1 MFMEQLSNGIAIG
14 SIYALTAIGFTMV
27 YGIIRLI
34 NFAHGDIYMIGSF
47 LTLTAV
53 TMMNMHIIPA
63 FLFGMVGASI
73 LGVLIAKFA
82 YGPILEAPR
91 INLFLSA
98 IGVAIFLENFAMLI
112 WGPETQS
119 FPTVIDNKSFSFL
132 GFKLNT
138 IQIIIIVTTVVL
150 VTILTYIVKYTKLGR
165 AMRCVSQDMD
175 ASRLMGINTNVIV
188 YFTFILGSTL
198 GAAAGGLVGMYY
210 KAVYPMMGF
219 VPGLKA
225 FIAAVIGGIGSIPGA
240 MLGGLIMG
248 VSESL
253 GAAYISSG
261 YRDAIAFIILI
272 VILLLKPDGILGKG
286 IKEKV

>member
-1 MFMEQLSNGIAIG
+1 MFMEQLSNGIALG

-34 NFAHGDIYMIGSF
+34 NFAHGDIYMVGAF
-47 LTLTAV
+47 LTLTGV
-53 TMMNMHIIPA
+53 TLLNMPIIVA
-63 FLFGMVGASI
+63 FFFGMIGAALFGI
-73 LGVLIAKFA
+73 LIAKFA
-82 YGPILEAPR
+82 YSPVFKAPR

-119 FPTVIDNKSFSFL
+119 FPNVVNNKIYNFAGIRISTLQLIIL
-132 GFKLNT
+132 GAT
-138 IQIIIIVTTVVL
+138 IVL
-150 VTILTYIVKYTKLGR
+150 VGILTYVVQYTKIGR

-175 ASRLMGINTNVIV
+175 VSRLMGINTNRIV
-188 YFTFILGSTL
+188 YFTFALGSGL
-198 GAAAGGLVGMYY
+198 GAAAGTLVGMYY

-240 MLGGLIMG
+240 MLGGIIMG
-248 VSESL
+248 ISESL

-272 VILLLKPDGILGKG
+272 IILLLKPEGLLGKG

>member
-1 MFMEQLSNGIAIG
+1 MFMEHLSNGLAIG

-34 NFAHGDIYMIGSF
+34 NFAHGDVYMIGAF
-47 LTLTAV
+47 LTLTALTV
-53 TMMNMHIIPA
+53 LNMPIYLA
-63 FLFGMVGASI
+63 FIFGMIGASI
-73 LGVLIAKFA
+73 VGILIAKFA
-82 YGPILEAPR
+82 YSPVFKAPR
-91 INLFLSA
+91 LNLFLSA
-98 IGVAIFLENFAMLI
+98 IGMAMFLENFAMLI

-119 FPTVIDNKSFSFL
+119 FPNVINNKIFSFL
-132 GFKLNT
+132 GFRMST
-138 IQIIIIVTTVVL
+138 IQIIIIITTVVL
-150 VTILTYIVKYTKLGR
+150 VTVLTYIVQYTRVGR

-175 ASRLMGINTNVIV
+175 VSRLMGINTNRIV
-188 YFTFILGSTL
+188 YFTFGLGSAL
-198 GAAAGGLVGMYY
+198 GAAAGILVGIYY
-210 KAVYPMMGF
+210 KAAYPMMGY

-248 VSESL
+248 ISESL

-272 VILLLKPDGILGKG
+272 FILLVKPEGLLGKG
-286 IKEKV
+286 IKEKI

>member
-1 MFMEQLSNGIAIG
+1 MEQLSNGIALG

-34 NFAHGDIYMIGSF
+34 NFAHGDVYMIGAF
-47 LTLTAV
+47 LTYTGLTIF
-53 TMMNMHIIPA
+53 NMPIMLA
-63 FLFGMVGASI
+63 FLFGMIGASI
-73 LGVLIAKFA
+73 FGILIAKFA
-82 YGPILEAPR
+82 YSPVFKAPK

-98 IGVAIFLENFAMLI
+98 VGVGIFLENFAMLI

-119 FPTVIDNKSFSFL
+119 FPTVINNKIFSFM
-132 GFKLNT
+132 GIRVNT
-138 IQIIIIVTTVVL
+138 IQLIILGTTIVL
-150 VTILTYIVKYTKLGR
+150 VAVLTYIVQYTRIGR

-175 ASRLMGINTNVIV
+175 VSRLMGINTNKVV
-188 YFTFILGSTL
+188 YFTFALGSSL
-198 GAAAGGLVGMYY
+198 GAAAGTLVAIYY
-210 KAVYPMMGF
+210 KAAYPMMGY

-272 VILLLKPDGILGKG
+272 IILILKPDGLLGKG

>member
-14 SIYALTAIGFTMV
+14 SMYALTAIGYTLV

-47 LTLTAV
+47 LTLTGITV
-53 TMMNMHIIPA
+53 LNMPVLVA
-63 FLFGMVGASI
+63 FLFGMVGAA
-73 LGVLIAKFA
+73 LFGVLIAKFA
-82 YGPILEAPR
+82 YSPVFKAPK

-98 IGVAIFLENFAMLI
+98 IGVSIFLQNFGMLI

-119 FPTVIDNKSFSFL
+119 FPDVIDNQTFNIL
-132 GFKLNT
+132 GFRMST
-138 IQIIIIVTTVVL
+138 IQIIIIISTIVL
-150 VTILTYIVKYTKLGR
+150 VAILTYIVQYTKLGR
-165 AMRCVSQDMD
+165 AMRCVSLDMD
-175 ASRLMGINTNVIV
+175 ASRLMGINTNKIV
-188 YFTFILGSTL
+188 YFTFILGSAL
-198 GAAAGGLVGMYY
+198 GAAAGALVGMYY

-225 FIAAVIGGIGSIPGA
+225 FISAVIGGIGSIPGA
-240 MLGGLIMG
+240 MIGGLIMG

-272 VILLLKPDGILGKG
+272 VILLVKPDGILGKG

>member
-1 MFMEQLSNGIAIG
+1 MFMEQLSNGIALG

-34 NFAHGDIYMIGSF
+34 NFAHGDLYMIGAF
-47 LTLTAV
+47 LTYTGLTLF
-53 TMMNMHIIPA
+53 NMPIVPS
-63 FLFGMVGASI
+63 FLFGMVGAAAFGI
-73 LGVLIAKFA
+73 AIAKFA
-82 YGPILEAPR
+82 YSPVFKAPR

-98 IGVAIFLENFAMLI
+98 IGIAIFLENFAMLI

-119 FPTVIDNKSFSFL
+119 FPSVINNKVYSFIGIRISSLQLIIL
-132 GFKLNT
+132 GST
-138 IQIIIIVTTVVL
+138 IVL
-150 VTILTYIVKYTKLGR
+150 VGILTYVVQYTKLGR

-175 ASRLMGINTNVIV
+175 VSKLMGINTDRIV
-188 YFTFILGSTL
+188 YLTFALGSGL
-198 GAAAGGLVGMYY
+198 GAAAGTLVGMYY

-248 VSESL
+248 ISESL

-272 VILLLKPDGILGKG
+272 IILLLKPEGLLGKG
-286 IKEKV
+286 IKEKI

>member
-1 MFMEQLSNGIAIG
+1 MFMEQLSNGIALG

-34 NFAHGDIYMIGSF
+34 NFAHGDIYMIGAF
-47 LTLTAV
+47 FALTGV
-53 TMMNMHIIPA
+53 TLLKMPLIVA
-63 FLFGMVGASI
+63 FLFGMVCSSLIGI
-73 LGVLIAKFA
+73 LIAKFA
-82 YGPILEAPR
+82 YSPVFKAPR

-98 IGVAIFLENFAMLI
+98 IGIAIFLENFAMLV

-119 FPTVIDNKSFSFL
+119 FPDLITNKIYNIL
-132 GFKLNT
+132 GFRVSTLQLIILGTT
-138 IQIIIIVTTVVL
+138 IVL
-150 VTILTYIVKYTKLGR
+150 VAILTYVVQYTKMGR
-165 AMRCVSQDMD
+165 AMRCTSQDMD
-175 ASRLMGINTNVIV
+175 AAKLMGINTNRIV
-188 YFTFILGSTL
+188 YFTFALGSSL
-198 GAAAGGLVGMYY
+198 GAAAGILVGMYY
-210 KAVYPMMGF
+210 KAVFPMMGF

-225 FIAAVIGGIGSIPGA
+225 FIAAVIGGVGSIPGA

-272 VILLLKPDGILGKG
+272 IILLVKPSGLLGKSV
-286 IKEKV
+286 KEKV

>member
-1 MFMEQLSNGIAIG
+1 MFMEQLSNGIALG

-34 NFAHGDIYMIGSF
+34 NFAHGDLYMIGAF
-47 LTLTAV
+47 LTYTGLTLF
-53 TMMNMHIIPA
+53 NMPILLS
-63 FLFGMVGASI
+63 FLFGMFGAAI
-73 LGVLIAKFA
+73 FGILIAKFA
-82 YGPILEAPR
+82 YSPVFKAPR

-98 IGVAIFLENFAMLI
+98 IGIAIFLENFAMLL

-119 FPTVIDNKSFSFL
+119 FPSVINNRIYSFIGIRISSLQLIIL
-132 GFKLNT
+132 GA
-138 IQIIIIVTTVVL
+138 TVVL
-150 VTILTYIVKYTKLGR
+150 VGILTYVVQYTKLGR

-175 ASRLMGINTNVIV
+175 VSKLMGINTNRIV
-188 YFTFILGSTL
+188 YLTFALGSGL
-198 GAAAGGLVGMYY
+198 GAAAGTLVGMYY

-248 VSESL
+248 ISESL

-261 YRDAIAFIILI
+261 YRDAIAFVILI
-272 VILLLKPDGILGKG
+272 IILLLKPEGLLGRG
-286 IKEKV
+286 IKEKI

>member
-1 MFMEQLSNGIAIG
+1 MFMEHLSNGIALG

-34 NFAHGDIYMIGSF
+34 NFAHGDLYMIGAF
-47 LTLTAV
+47 LTLTAITLLKLPV
-53 TMMNMHIIPA
+53 ILAI
-63 FLFGMVGASI
+63 LFGMVGASVF
-73 LGVLIAKFA
+73 GVLIAKFA
-82 YGPILEAPR
+82 YSPVFKAPR

-98 IGVAIFLENFAMLI
+98 IGVAIFLENFAMLV

-119 FPTVIDNKSFSFL
+119 FPEVIQNKIYHIGGIRVSTIQMIILATTVILVS
-132 GFKLNT
+132 
-138 IQIIIIVTTVVL
+138 VL
-150 VTILTYIVKYTKLGR
+150 SYIVKYTKVGK

-175 ASRLMGINTNVIV
+175 AAKLMGINTNRIV
-188 YFTFILGSTL
+188 YFTFALGSSL
-198 GAAAGGLVGMYY
+198 GATAGALVGMYY
-210 KAVYPMMGF
+210 KAVFPMMGF

-225 FIAAVIGGIGSIPGA
+225 FISAVIGGIGSIPGA
-240 MLGGLIMG
+240 MLGGMLMG

-253 GAAYISSG
+253 GAAYVSSG

-272 VILLLKPDGILGKG
+272 IVLLFKPSGLLGKT

>member
-1 MFMEQLSNGIAIG
+1 MFMEQLSNGIALG

-34 NFAHGDIYMIGSF
+34 NFAHGDIYMIGAF
-47 LTLTAV
+47 LTLTAI
-53 TMMNMHIIPA
+53 TLMGMPIIPA
-63 FLFGMVGASI
+63 FIFGMVGSAI
-73 LGVLIAKFA
+73 VGILIAKLA
-82 YGPILEAPR
+82 YSPVFEAPR

-98 IGVAIFLENFAMLI
+98 IGMAIFLENFAMLI

-119 FPTVIDNKSFSFL
+119 FPNVINNVSYNFL
-132 GFKLNT
+132 GIRINT
-138 IQIIIIVTTVVL
+138 TQLIILGTTIVL
-150 VTILTYIVKYTKLGR
+150 VTILTYIVQYTKTGR

-175 ASRLMGINTNVIV
+175 VSKLMGINTNAIV
-188 YFTFILGSTL
+188 YFTFGLGSAM
-198 GAAAGGLVGMYY
+198 GAAAGTLVGIYY
-210 KAVYPMMGF
+210 KAAYPMMGF

-248 VSESL
+248 ISESL

-272 VILLLKPDGILGKG
+272 VILLVKPEGLLGKG
-286 IKEKV
+286 IKEKI

>member
-1 MFMEQLSNGIAIG
+1 MFMEQLSNGLAMG

-34 NFAHGDIYMIGSF
+34 NFAHGDIYMIGAF
-47 LTLTAV
+47 LTLTGLTV
-53 TMMNMHIIPA
+53 LNMPIWLA
-63 FLFGMVGASI
+63 FLFGMIGSALI
-73 LGVLIAKFA
+73 GIAIAKLA
-82 YGPILEAPR
+82 YSPVFKAPR

-98 IGVAIFLENFAMLI
+98 IGVAMFLENFAMLI
-112 WGPETQS
+112 WGPQTQT
-119 FPTVIDNKSFSFL
+119 FPSVINNKIFTFI
-132 GFKLNT
+132 GFRVSSLQLIIFGTT
-138 IQIIIIVTTVVL
+138 IVL
-150 VTILTYIVKYTKLGR
+150 VTLLTYIVQYTRIGR

-175 ASRLMGINTNVIV
+175 VSKLMGINTNRIV
-188 YFTFILGSTL
+188 YFTFALGSSL
-198 GAAAGGLVGMYY
+198 GAAAGILVGMYY
-210 KAVYPMMGF
+210 KAVFPMMGF

-272 VILLLKPDGILGKG
+272 VILLLKPEGLLGKG

>member
-1 MFMEQLSNGIAIG
+1 MFMEHLSNGIALG
-14 SIYALTAIGFTMV
+14 SIYALTAIGYTMV

-34 NFAHGDIYMIGSF
+34 NFAHGDVYMIGAF
-47 LTLTAV
+47 LALTALTLF
-53 TMMNMHIIPA
+53 NLPIIPA
-63 FLFGMVGASI
+63 FIIGMAGAAL
-73 LGVLIAKFA
+73 LGVVISKFA
-82 YGPILEAPR
+82 YSPVFKAPR

-98 IGVAIFLENFAMLI
+98 VGVGMFLENFAMLI

-119 FPTVIDNKSFSFL
+119 FPTIIENKVHSFL
-132 GFKLNT
+132 GLR
-138 IQIIIIVTTVVL
+138 ISSLQIIIIVTTIVL
-150 VTILTYIVKYTKLGR
+150 VAILTYVVNKTRVGR

-175 ASRLMGINTNVIV
+175 ASRLMGINTNRIV
-188 YFTFILGSTL
+188 FFTFALGSSL
-198 GAAAGGLVGMYY
+198 GAAAGILVGMYY

-225 FIAAVIGGIGSIPGA
+225 FISAVIGGIGSIPGA
-240 MLGGLIMG
+240 MIGGLIMG

-272 VILLLKPDGILGKG
+272 VILLVKPEGLLGKG
-286 IKEKV
+286 IKEKI

>member
-1 MFMEQLSNGIAIG
+1 MFMEHLSNGIALG

-27 YGIIRLI
+27 YGIIKLI
-34 NFAHGDIYMIGSF
+34 NFAHGDIYMIGAF
-47 LTLTAV
+47 LTLTGLTV
-53 TMMNMHIIPA
+53 LHMPIIVA
-63 FLFGMVGASI
+63 FLFGMAGASLFGI
-73 LGVLIAKFA
+73 LIAKFA
-82 YGPILEAPR
+82 YSPVFKAPR

-119 FPTVIDNKSFSFL
+119 FPNVIDNKVFTFI
-132 GFKLNT
+132 GIRINT

-150 VTILTYIVKYTKLGR
+150 VALLTYIVQYTKIGR

-175 ASRLMGINTNVIV
+175 VSRLMGINTNRIV
-188 YFTFILGSTL
+188 YFTFGLGSSL
-198 GAAAGGLVGMYY
+198 GAAAGILVGMYY
-210 KAVYPMMGF
+210 KAAYPMMGY

-240 MLGGLIMG
+240 MLGGIIMG

-272 VILLLKPDGILGKG
+272 IILLLKPDGLLGKG

>member
-1 MFMEQLSNGIAIG
+1 MFMEQLSNGIALG

-34 NFAHGDIYMIGSF
+34 NFAHGDVYMIGAF
-47 LTLTAV
+47 LTYTGLTIF
-53 TMMNMHIIPA
+53 NMPIMLA
-63 FLFGMVGASI
+63 FLFGMIGASI
-73 LGVLIAKFA
+73 FGILIAKFA
-82 YGPILEAPR
+82 YSPVFKAPK

-98 IGVAIFLENFAMLI
+98 VGVGIFLENFAMLI

-119 FPTVIDNKSFSFL
+119 FPTVINNKVFSFM
-132 GFKLNT
+132 GIRVNT
-138 IQIIIIVTTVVL
+138 IQLIILGTTIVL
-150 VTILTYIVKYTKLGR
+150 VAVLTYIVQYTRIGR

-175 ASRLMGINTNVIV
+175 VSRLMGINTNKVV
-188 YFTFILGSTL
+188 YFTFALGSSL
-198 GAAAGGLVGMYY
+198 GAAAGTLVAIYY
-210 KAVYPMMGF
+210 KAAYPMMGY

-272 VILLLKPDGILGKG
+272 IILVLKPDGLLGKG

>member
-1 MFMEQLSNGIAIG
+1 MFMEHLSNGLAIG

-34 NFAHGDIYMIGSF
+34 NFAHGDVYMMGAF
-47 LTLTAV
+47 LTLTALTV
-53 TMMNMHIIPA
+53 LNMPIYLA
-63 FLFGMVGASI
+63 FIFGMIGASI
-73 LGVLIAKFA
+73 VGILIAKFA
-82 YGPILEAPR
+82 YSPVFKAPR
-91 INLFLSA
+91 LNLFLSA
-98 IGVAIFLENFAMLI
+98 IGMAMFLENFAMLI

-119 FPTVIDNKSFSFL
+119 FPNVINNKIFSFL
-132 GFKLNT
+132 GFRMST
-138 IQIIIIVTTVVL
+138 IQIIIIITTVVL
-150 VTILTYIVKYTKLGR
+150 VTVLTYIVQYTRVGR

-175 ASRLMGINTNVIV
+175 VSRLMGINTNRIV
-188 YFTFILGSTL
+188 YFTFGLGSAL
-198 GAAAGGLVGMYY
+198 GAAAGILVGIYY
-210 KAVYPMMGF
+210 KAAYPMMGY

-248 VSESL
+248 ISESL

-272 VILLLKPDGILGKG
+272 FILLVKPEGLLGKG
-286 IKEKV
+286 IKEKI

>member
-1 MFMEQLSNGIAIG
+1 MFMEQLSNGIALG

-34 NFAHGDIYMIGSF
+34 NFAHGDVYMIGAF
-47 LTLTAV
+47 LTYTGLTIF
-53 TMMNMHIIPA
+53 NMSIMLA
-63 FLFGMVGASI
+63 FLFGMIGASI
-73 LGVLIAKFA
+73 FGILIAKFA
-82 YGPILEAPR
+82 YSPVFKAPK

-98 IGVAIFLENFAMLI
+98 VGVGIFLENFAMLI

-119 FPTVIDNKSFSFL
+119 FPTVINNKIFSFM
-132 GFKLNT
+132 GIRVNT
-138 IQIIIIVTTVVL
+138 IQLIILGTTIVL
-150 VTILTYIVKYTKLGR
+150 VAVLTYIVQYTRIGR

-175 ASRLMGINTNVIV
+175 VSRLMGINTNKVV
-188 YFTFILGSTL
+188 YFTFALGSSL
-198 GAAAGGLVGMYY
+198 GAAAGTLVAIYY
-210 KAVYPMMGF
+210 KAAYPMMGY

-272 VILLLKPDGILGKG
+272 IILILKPDGLLGKG